1 MTALTRSGAGP
12 SGPALELRDITKRF
26 PGVLANDRVD
36 LTIERGEVHALL
48 GENGAG
54 KSTIS
59 NVITGLYRPDE
70 GEMLVGGRPVH
81 FAAPRDALEAGI
93 FMVHQHFRL
102 VPAFT
107 AAENVVL
114 GFVPG
119 RRMGRRLDRSSVER
133 EVGELA
139 ERYELAV
146 HPRARTWQLSVGEQQ
161 RVEILKALYRDA
173 SVLILDEPT
182 AVLTPQEA
190 EALFRALRRM
200 TGEGKTVIF
209 VTHKLGEVMAVADRA
224 TVLRAGRS
232 FGTVEVSD
240 SSPGELA
247 KMMVGREIVFGEH
260 EPTTPGEKIALA
272 VDGVSCDGDRG
283 LAALHGISLTVKAGE
298 LVGVAGVAGNG
309 QRELAEALAGTRART
324 GGTVAVGGRT
334 LRPGRP
340 RDALAAGLRYV
351 PEDRMHTGVAPG
363 LSIAEN
369 LVLRTYRRPPMSRP
383 PFLRRR
389 QIVKHAEEVIEAA
402 DIRAPGPLTPARL
415 LSGGNAQKVV
425 LARELAGDPRALIVS
440 SPTRGLDVGA
450 AESVR
455 RLLVEVA
462 RAGAG
467 VLLISEDLDEL
478 LALSDRILV
487 MFGGRLVGEVPAS
500 GADPSRIGLM
510 MAGSHE

>member
-1 MTALTRSGAGP
+1 
-12 SGPALELRDITKRF
+12 LRGVTKRF
-26 PGVLANDRVD
+26 PGVVANDRVD
-36 LTIERGEVHALL
+36 LAIERGEVHALL

-54 KSTIS
+54 KSTLS

-70 GEMLVGGRPVH
+70 GELLVDGRGVH
-81 FAAPRDALEAGI
+81 FHAPRDALEAGI

-102 VPAFT
+102 VSAFT

-119 RRMGRRLDRSSVER
+119 SRPPKRLDRALIER
-133 EVGELA
+133 EVAELA

-146 HPRARTWQLSVGEQQ
+146 HPRARMWQLSVGEQQ

-173 SVLILDEPT
+173 GVLILDEPT

-200 TGEGKTVIF
+200 TEEGKTVIF
-209 VTHKLGEVMAVADRA
+209 VSHKLAEVMAVADRA

-232 FGTVEVSD
+232 LGTVRVSD

-247 KMMVGREIVFGEH
+247 RLMVGREIVFGRRPEAAPR
-260 EPTTPGEKIALA
+260 EEVVLSLE
-272 VDGVSCDGDRG
+272 GVSCDGDRG
-283 LAALHGISLTVKAGE
+283 LATLHDISLTVRGGE
-298 LVGVAGVAGNG
+298 VVGVAGVAGNG
-309 QRELAEALAGTRART
+309 QRELAEAVAGTRQRT
-324 GGTVAVGGRT
+324 SGTVAVGGRQ
-334 LRPGRP
+334 LRSGRP

-351 PEDRMHTGVAPG
+351 PEDRMHTGLAPN

-369 LVLRTYRRPPMSRP
+369 LVLRTYRGPPISRP

-389 QIVKHAEEVIEAA
+389 RIVKHAETVIKDA
-402 DIRAPGPLTPARL
+402 DIRAPGPETPARL

-425 LARELAGDPRALIVS
+425 LARELGGNPRALVVA

-455 RLLVEVA
+455 GLLGQVA
-462 RAGAG
+462 RDGAA

-487 MFGGRLVGEVPAS
+487 MYDGRLMGEVPAS
-500 GADPSRIGLM
+500 AADPSSIGLM
-510 MAGSHE
+510 MAGAQA